1 MTKALRRRH
10 DPAAPDDGA
19 AAVEFAL
26 LLPIFVI
33 LAVGMMSAGILFFNN
48 LTITQASR
56 DAARLGTTLPITTVS
71 PAPTTGEI
79 PIGTWLQQVHDLAK
93 TQAWGSTTADIT
105 TEANGV
111 GYICVAYVRKL
122 SGTGMDTTSMYSGVP
137 RGYNTSSTDK
147 CFEDSRDD
155 NRVQVLVRRDGELN
169 GVFIYKKWEL
179 VAKGDIPYERQAP

>member
-33 LAVGMMSAGILFFNN
+33 LAIGMMSAGILFFNN

-56 DAARLGTTLPITTVS
+56 DAARLGTTLPITTAVPV
-71 PAPTTGEI
+71 PAGEVDI
-79 PIGTWLQQVHDLAK
+79 TTWLQRVHDVAK
-93 TQAWGSTTADIT
+93 MQAWGSTSADIT
-105 TEANGV
+105 TDANGQ
-111 GYICVAYVRKL
+111 GYICVAYVRAS
-122 SGTGMDTTSMYSGVP
+122 SGTGLATTSTYSGVA
-137 RGYNTSSTDK
+137 RGYNTNSAQA
-147 CFEDSRDD
+147 CFADGRDD

-179 VAKGDIPYERQAP
+179 VSKGDIPYERQAP

>member
-1 MTKALRRRH
+1 MTKALRRRR

-48 LTITQASR
+48 LTVTQASR
-56 DAARLGTTLPITTVS
+56 DAARLGTTLPITTATPVPS
-71 PAPTTGEI
+71 GEVDI
-79 PIGTWLQQVHDLAK
+79 TTWLQRVHDVAK
-93 TQAWGSTTADIT
+93 TQVWGSPSTDIT
-105 TEANGV
+105 TESNGV
-111 GYICVAYVRKL
+111 GYICVADVRQL
-122 SGTGMDTTSMYSGVP
+122 TGTGMNTTSMYSGVA
-137 RGYNTSSTDK
+137 RGYNTNSTQK

-169 GVFIYKKWEL
+169 GVFFYKKWEL
-179 VAKGDIPYERQAP
+179 VSKGDIPYERQAP